1 MYEYENFLMESI
13 LDGSD
18 DESVEETYIDPE
30 DDMSILEAMAD
41 IEIEEKACAAKKEG
55 KDVCEKCGKPAGK
68 CECARKTSVKET
80 DDDLLDDDDF

>member
-41 IEIEEKACAAKKEG
+41 IEIEEKACASKKEG
-55 KDVCEKCGKPAGK
+55 KGVCEKCGKPAGK
-68 CECARKTSVKET
+68 CECAGKTSVKET

>member
-41 IEIEEKACAAKKEG
+41 IEIEEKACASKKEG
-55 KDVCEKCGKPAGK
+55 KDVCEKCGKPVGK
-68 CECARKTSVKET
+68 CECAGKTSVKET
-80 DDDLLDDDDF
+80 DDDDDF